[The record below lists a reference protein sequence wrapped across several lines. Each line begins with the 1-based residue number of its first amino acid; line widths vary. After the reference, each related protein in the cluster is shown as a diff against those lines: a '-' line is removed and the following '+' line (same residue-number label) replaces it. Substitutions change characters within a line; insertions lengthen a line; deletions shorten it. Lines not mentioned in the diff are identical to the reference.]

1 MWGFFAD
8 KVTSSSKA
16 SYNKFVRDIRLAT
29 EQYKSLGQSKELDAF
44 LKDKVM
50 EKTKS
55 QLAQLLVQA
64 QHKTNMSE
72 LEIKGLILER
82 KAAQE
87 KNYIR
92 EVKDIFTTLYNGFR

>member
-50 EKTKS
+50 EKSSDKNIEIQLWFQQVAERSQGEPQCAREQASRNEKS
-55 QLAQLLVQA
+55 
-64 QHKTNMSE
+64 KT
-72 LEIKGLILER
+72 
-82 KAAQE
+82 Q
-87 KNYIR
+87 IR
-92 EVKDIFTTLYNGFR
+92 ERQQQKDDEKRK